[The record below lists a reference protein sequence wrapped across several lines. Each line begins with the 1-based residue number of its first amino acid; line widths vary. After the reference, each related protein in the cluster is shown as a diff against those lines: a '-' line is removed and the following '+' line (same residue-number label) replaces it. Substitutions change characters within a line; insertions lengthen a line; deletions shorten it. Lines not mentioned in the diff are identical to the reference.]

1 MNNYKKAIIMPL
13 ALSGILYADNAYSE
27 KVDIGGEIV
36 EIEEEPAQGTA
47 PKAVVKPNNIATEE
61 TMPEEI
67 IVNEPAPTLVKP
79 AKKTKT
85 SSSPFIDSFLFDA
98 DARFLPGSYE
108 ANSKAQSGASFLPAT
123 SSGSQTVLYSRV
135 VPGLRFLR
143 HNEVSL
149 PVEIRSTSASLENEI
164 DTVGKVGKSDVSESD
179 ISFGAQYKRI
189 FPWKNID
196 FSANAGI
203 GYRKSSGSRKGP
215 HDILFIEQTENASGL
230 EYSAG
235 AGIDTEK
242 VAVEIIYR
250 KAATSGEA
258 KSDVSIPSFNMT
270 LPTAINNYERES
282 GLLRLEAIV
291 NLHKWAK
298 FAGRIEFEDLLRA
311 YDNSGVKETSD
322 ERLKRIELGWLSPD
336 FHGFSAG
343 VYGGM
348 SNSSGFSSAK
358 KSDETSNGTYIGGI
372 LTYHLDTGKVT
383 STAYVPNTAKLSST
397 VLEPSSTS
405 YGASEKPAVLSP
417 AAMSATILQPAAKK
431 PIRKTPAKRA
441 RKKTK

>member
-1 MNNYKKAIIMPL
+1 
-13 ALSGILYADNAYSE
+13 
-27 KVDIGGEIV
+27 
-36 EIEEEPAQGTA
+36 
-47 PKAVVKPNNIATEE
+47 
-61 TMPEEI
+61 
-67 IVNEPAPTLVKP
+67 
-79 AKKTKT
+79 
-85 SSSPFIDSFLFDA
+85 DSFLFDA

-123 SSGSQTVLYSRV
+123 STGSQTVLYSRV
-135 VPGLRFLR
+135 APGVRFLR

-149 PVEIRSTSASLENEI
+149 PVELKITSASLENEI

-258 KSDVSIPSFNMT
+258 KSDVSIPSFN
-270 LPTAINNYERES
+270 I
-282 GLLRLEAIV
+282 
-291 NLHKWAK
+291 
-298 FAGRIEFEDLLRA
+298 RIEFEDLLRA

-343 VYGGM
+343 VYGGI
-348 SNSSGFSSAK
+348 SNSSGFASAK